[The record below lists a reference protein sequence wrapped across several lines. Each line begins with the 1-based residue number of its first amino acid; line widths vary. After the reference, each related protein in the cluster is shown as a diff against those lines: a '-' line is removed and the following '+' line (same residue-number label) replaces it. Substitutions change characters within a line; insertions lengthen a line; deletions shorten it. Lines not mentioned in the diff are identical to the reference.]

1 MGHVPV
7 VLAGAREATEVRRE
21 LTCGRGSGGTTFPKG
36 GPHWEAVGPKREESL
51 GLPLPAASTVL
62 PYQARRQT
70 AQGSPRKGWSHR
82 QRLGGCGRSVTSWPV
97 RGGSRWDHQR

>member
-21 LTCGRGSGGTTFPKG
+21 LTCERGSGGTTFPKG
-36 GPHWEAVGPKREESL
+36 GPHWEAVDPKREESL
-51 GLPLPAASTVL
+51 GLPLPAASTAL

-70 AQGSPRKGWSHR
+70 AQGSP
-82 QRLGGCGRSVTSWPV
+82 QERLTPQAEPGGCGRSVTSWPV
-97 RGGSRWDHQR
+97 RGGSRWDRQR